1 MLTKINKLWNRTIMS
16 YSTGVVAVVLKSRLN
31 IAWPLYHI
39 FRIWDGSSYF
49 SGVIPE
55 PKEEKKKKNIL
66 KANALMSGNTW
77 YTCGV
82 RGYVLKQWALNIL
95 QLLEILTH
103 FFLVLQHTAHLRLY
117 QGSSHLMQW
126 QQYPSLRIKTESKNF
141 F

>member
-1 MLTKINKLWNRTIMS
+1 MKQNNYI
-16 YSTGVVAVVLKSRLN
+16 
-31 IAWPLYHI
+31 I
-39 FRIWDGSSYF
+39 FYRCGSSGSEIQIEHSLTTLPHIQNLRWFQLLFWSYTRAQRR
-49 SGVIPE
+49 
-55 PKEEKKKKNIL
+55 KKKKNIL